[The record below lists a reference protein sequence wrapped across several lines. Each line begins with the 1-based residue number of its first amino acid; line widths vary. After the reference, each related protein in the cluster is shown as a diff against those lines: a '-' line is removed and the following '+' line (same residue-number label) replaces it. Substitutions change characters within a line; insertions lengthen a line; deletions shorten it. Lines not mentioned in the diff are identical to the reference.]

1 MAETVLFVCPHGA
14 GKSRVAAAWFNGS
27 APPGWQATSAGV
39 TPQETVSEH
48 APRLLAGT
56 RVEQLLD
63 TARPRELSAVPD
75 PALVVAIDCPAG
87 SVAGAAISWQL
98 ENGRFDDPMADEL
111 RVRAEA
117 LARSIAGDHGMPN
130 GEPPP
135 KR

>member
-1 MAETVLFVCPHGA
+1 MAEPFCSSVRAVPA
-14 GKSRVAAAWFNGS
+14 RAASRPRGS
-27 APPGWQATSAGV
+27 TGPRRRGRQATSAGV
-39 TPQETVSEH
+39 TPQEAVSEH

-117 LARSIAGDHGMPN
+117 LARSIAGDPGMPN